1 MINSTLPAFS
11 GDGDLD
17 DDREEDLSEKE
28 RKELT
33 IVKLTPYEPSVT
45 PRSRLVSVLNLI
57 GYECDRSFL
66 DQSQKEVMQNQSRLL
81 STLHYKF
88 A

>member
-17 DDREEDLSEKE
+17 DDREEDLRKRE

-33 IVKLTPYEPSVT
+33 IVKLTLYEPSVT
-45 PRSRLVSVLNLI
+45 LRSRLVSVLNLI
-57 GYECDRSFL
+57 G
-66 DQSQKEVMQNQSRLL
+66 
-81 STLHYKF
+81 
-88 A
+88 

>member
-1 MINSTLPAFS
+1 MEGWSVDEWLNSVINSTFPAFS

-33 IVKLTPYEPSVT
+33 IVKLTS
-45 PRSRLVSVLNLI
+45 
-57 GYECDRSFL
+57 
-66 DQSQKEVMQNQSRLL
+66 
-81 STLHYKF
+81 
-88 A
+88 